1 MISHAALGQL
11 ALGRQYDTSAASFS
25 MAIEAGSVTLT
36 GRAAALR
43 ITRTLAIGVGAFTV
57 SGQAAAVRSTRRIT
71 AAAGALSVTGQAATI
86 RPARSLAC
94 SPYPASDNGYIGF
107 AALGQLSLGGTVGR
121 QEATFIIAGHPA
133 RLPVSMPA
141 ATGSFSVT
149 SPDSGLIVWRGVR
162 SGTGSFVLTGNAAGV
177 LTTRRMNAEMGVFS
191 LSGNVIEMSRV
202 RPPRIRGFHI
212 GSGIQARNVAHGI
225 RAHVYG
231 G

>member
-1 MISHAALGQL
+1 MIAHAALGQL

-25 MAIEAGSVTLT
+25 LAIEAGSVTLS
-36 GRAAALR
+36 GQAAALR

-57 SGQAAAVRSTRRIT
+57 SGQAAAIRSTRLI
-71 AAAGALSVTGQAATI
+71 AASAGSFSVTGQAATI

-94 SPYPASDNGYIGF
+94 SPYPTLDNGYVGF
-107 AALGQLSLGGTVGR
+107 AALGQIALGGTVGR
-121 QEATFIIAGHPA
+121 QATTFIVAGQPA

-141 ATGSFSVT
+141 SAGSFSVT
-149 SPDSGLIVWRGVR
+149 SPDTGLIVWRGVR

-177 LTTRRMNAEMGVFS
+177 LATRRMNAGTGVFS
-191 LSGNVIEMSRV
+191 LSGNVIELARI

-212 GSGIQARNVAHGI
+212 GAGIQARSVQRGL
-225 RAHVYG
+225 RARVYG